1 MCKCWILKMKTKD
14 EKFRKVHVFQ
24 FVVRRL
30 KYWNIRKGV
39 KRRCDEFVVTLGHRF
54 KHLHVRLSLS
64 GMI

>member
-1 MCKCWILKMKTKD
+1 MKTKD
-14 EKFRKVHVFQ
+14 EKFKKVHVFQ

-30 KYWNIRKGV
+30 KFWNIRKRV

-54 KHLHVRLSLS
+54 KHVRLSLS